1 MVNLGVPTRG
11 IRVRIGVLP
20 TSTSDLL
27 WRKWP
32 SVNTI
37 EYALDLAGV
46 RK

>member
-1 MVNLGVPTRG
+1 MVNFGVSTRG
-11 IRVRIGVLP
+11 IRVRISVLP

-27 WRKWP
+27 WRKSP
-32 SVNTI
+32 SVNTT